1 MYVYIYRCTHVLSK
15 LLLST
20 QKGAIY
26 ICMYI
31 VLPQVIK
38 KPSLGVRLD
47 DEFDCTALTVSRFYN
62 T

>member
-1 MYVYIYRCTHVLSK
+1 MHACTVKITIIYA
-15 LLLST
+15 
-20 QKGAIY
+20 KGCHIY